1 MSATSPTAPPIARKT
16 AEIPAEPIWRLT
28 VNQYHDMIHTGI
40 LTEDDPVELL
50 EGWLISKM
58 PKNPPHRATTRLV
71 REALAPIVPAG
82 WYVDAQEPITLEDS
96 EPEPDVMIV
105 RGQTRDY
112 LDRHPGAPDLA
123 LVIEVADLTLRR
135 DRTSKKRLYARAGIP
150 VYWVVNL
157 PDKRVEV
164 YSDPSGPAERPDYRQ
179 QQNYSSS
186 DMIALVIEG
195 VEIGRLAV
203 SELLP

>member
-1 MSATSPTAPPIARKT
+1 MSIVTPSAPSTTRRT

-28 VNQYHDMIHTGI
+28 VEQYHNMIHTGI

-58 PKNPPHRATTRLV
+58 PKNPPHRATTRLI
-71 REALAPIVPAG
+71 RKALEQIVPAG
-82 WYVDAQEPITLEDS
+82 WYVDSQEPITLADS
-96 EPEPDVMIV
+96 EPELDVMVV

-112 LDRHPGAPDLA
+112 LDRHPGVSDLA
-123 LVIEVADLTLRR
+123 LVVEVADMTLRR
-135 DRTSKKRLYARAGIP
+135 DRTAKKRLYARAGIP

-164 YSDPSGPAERPDYRQ
+164 YSDPSGPADRPDYRQ
-179 QQNYSSS
+179 QQNYGSG
-186 DMIALVIEG
+186 DTIPLLIEG